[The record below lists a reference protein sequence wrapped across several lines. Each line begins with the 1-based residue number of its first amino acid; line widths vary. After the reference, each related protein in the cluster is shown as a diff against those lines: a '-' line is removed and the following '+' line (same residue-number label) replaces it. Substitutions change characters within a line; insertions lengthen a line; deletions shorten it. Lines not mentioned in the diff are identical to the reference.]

1 MKFETKYNIWN
12 YVFTLLFVLIV
23 FIFTITQ
30 SLNIRNVEVDF
41 LILILLALS
50 TQRLTRFITK
60 DKIIKS
66 FREFIKNKSKNNSFF
81 YTINEL
87 IVCSWCT
94 SMWAALF
101 IGVLYFTA
109 PILSLPFLVVLS
121 ISSVASILQALLSKV

>member
-30 SLNIRNVEVDF
+30 SLNIRNVEVNF

-87 IVCSWCT
+87 IICPWCT
-94 SMWAALF
+94 SMWMALF
-101 IGVLYFTA
+101 IGMLYFTA
-109 PILSLPFLVVLS
+109 PILSIPFLVVLS
-121 ISSVASILQALLSKV
+121 ISSIASIIQILLSKI